1 MAEETHIDAPEATTV
16 HRPSWGKRIA
26 IGLLGLVVVLA
37 LLVGG
42 VLLWL
47 GTESGR
53 GFVAK
58 QVSALKFENGMTIH
72 VGRIDGSIFNR
83 MQLVDLTIG
92 DPKGV
97 FLSAPNVSVDY
108 QPFEY
113 LHKHLAIH
121 DLTIPQ
127 AFLTRTPAFKPTP
140 PATRRCC
147 PI

>member
-1 MAEETHIDAPEATTV
+1 
-16 HRPSWGKRIA
+16 
-26 IGLLGLVVVLA
+26 
-37 LLVGG
+37 
-42 VLLWL
+42 
-47 GTESGR
+47 
-53 GFVAK
+53 
-58 QVSALKFENGMTIH
+58 
-72 VGRIDGSIFNR
+72 

-140 PATRRCC
+140 PAMRRCC